1 MPNLGAPELLIM
13 LFIFIVII
21 VIIVIV
27 VVAIVA
33 GVRRTGR
40 GQARAPVA
48 TPPGWLTDPMQRHE
62 YRYWDGTQWTAAV
75 SDDGAASS
83 DPL

>member
-1 MPNLGAPELLIM
+1 MPNLGAPELLII
-13 LFIFIVII
+13 LFIVIVI
-21 VIIVIV
+21 VVIV

-33 GVRRTGR
+33 GTRRVGR
-40 GQARAPVA
+40 GQAPAPVV
-48 TPPGWLTDPMQRHE
+48 TPSGWLTDPMQRHQ

-75 SDDGAASS
+75 SDDGAESS

>member
-1 MPNLGAPELLIM
+1 MPMIGPIELIIM
-13 LFIFIVII
+13 LSIV

-27 VVAIVA
+27 VVAIVVGA
-33 GVRRTGR
+33 RRTGR
-40 GQARAPVA
+40 GQARAPFI
-48 TPPGWLTDPMQRHE
+48 TPPGWLTDPMQRHQ

-75 SDDGAASS
+75 SDDGAESS

>member
-1 MPNLGAPELLIM
+1 MPNLGAPELIIM
-13 LFIFIVII
+13 LFLVAIP
-21 VIIVIV
+21 VIV

-40 GQARAPVA
+40 RQGPAPVV
-48 TPPGWLTDPMQRHE
+48 TPPGWLTDPMQRHQ

-75 SDDGAASS
+75 SDDGAQSS

>member
-1 MPNLGAPELLIM
+1 MPNLGAPELIIM
-13 LFIFIVII
+13 LFIVII
-21 VIIVIV
+21 PVIV

-33 GVRRTGR
+33 AVRRPGR
-40 GQARAPVA
+40 QGPAQVV
-48 TPPGWLTDPMQRHE
+48 TPPGWLTDPMQRHQ

-75 SDDGAASS
+75 SDDGAQTS

>member
-1 MPNLGAPELLIM
+1 MPNLGALELLIM
-13 LFIFIVII
+13 LFLVIAIV
-21 VIIVIV
+21 VIV

-33 GVRRTGR
+33 GARRSGR

-48 TPPGWLTDPMQRHE
+48 TPPGWLTDPMQRHQ
-62 YRYWDGTQWTAAV
+62 YRYWDGTQWTGAV
-75 SDDGAASS
+75 SDDGAESS

>member
-1 MPNLGAPELLIM
+1 MPNLGAPELIIM
-13 LFIFIVII
+13 LFLV
-21 VIIVIV
+21 VLPVIV

-33 GVRRTGR
+33 VVRRPGR
-40 GQARAPVA
+40 QSPAPVV
-48 TPPGWLTDPMQRHE
+48 TPPGWLTDPMQRHQ

-75 SDDGAASS
+75 SDDGAQSS

>member
-1 MPNLGAPELLIM
+1 MPNLGAPELIIM
-13 LFIFIVII
+13 LLLVVIP
-21 VIIVIV
+21 VIV

-33 GVRRTGR
+33 AVRRPRRQGP
-40 GQARAPVA
+40 APVV
-48 TPPGWLTDPMQRHE
+48 TPPGWLTDPLQRHQ

-75 SDDGAASS
+75 SDDGAQSS

>member
-1 MPNLGAPELLIM
+1 MPNLGAPELIIM
-13 LFIFIVII
+13 LFIVVIP
-21 VIIVIV
+21 VIV

-33 GVRRTGR
+33 AMRRPGR
-40 GQARAPVA
+40 QGPAPVV
-48 TPPGWLTDPMQRHE
+48 TPPGWLTDPMQRHQ

-75 SDDGAASS
+75 SDDGAQSS